1 MYLHVLIELE
11 LITFYLQT
19 ISIYTKA
26 TFTKVF
32 EQTIS
37 STTFSMGFM
46 EEHRR
51 GEGRGGGT

>member
-1 MYLHVLIELE
+1 MTSLKKINTYLHVLIELE

-32 EQTIS
+32 EQAI
-37 STTFSMGFM
+37 
-46 EEHRR
+46 
-51 GEGRGGGT
+51 